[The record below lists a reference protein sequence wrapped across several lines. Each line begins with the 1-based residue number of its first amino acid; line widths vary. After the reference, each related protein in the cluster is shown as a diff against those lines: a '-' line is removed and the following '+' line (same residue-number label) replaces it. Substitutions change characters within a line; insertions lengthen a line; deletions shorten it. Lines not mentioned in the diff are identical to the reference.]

1 MTNPLAILFPLVIL
15 LAPWVQADNANEDFK
30 EKLVVEF
37 SDQGPGEPQRYYWAD
52 RTQYKNEQEKKDLSF
67 ERGEAWHSSNTLTFE
82 RKTDGDPRIIYFDQ
96 GFGADNMAYNVC
108 GTWHFAYPLTTTVY
122 GIGYRNCTG

>member
-1 MTNPLAILFPLVIL
+1 MTNIFSILVPLVAL
-15 LAPWVQADNANEDFK
+15 LATQVQADDANEDFQ

-52 RTQYKNEQEKKDLSF
+52 RTQYKDEQEKKDLSF
-67 ERGEAWHSSNTLTFE
+67 ERGEEWHKFNTLTFE

-96 GFGADNMAYNVC
+96 GFGADEMAYNVC
-108 GTWHFAYPLTTTVY
+108 
-122 GIGYRNCTG
+122 

>member
-1 MTNPLAILFPLVIL
+1 MTNPLAILFPLVVL

-37 SDQGPGEPQRYYWAD
+37 SDQGPGEPQRYYWAN
-52 RTQYKNEQEKKDLSF
+52 RTYYKNEQEKKDLSF
-67 ERGEAWHSSNTLTFE
+67 ERGEAWHSSNTLTFL

-96 GFGADNMAYNVC
+96 GFGTNDMAYNVC
-108 GTWHFAYPLTTTVY
+108 ETCAFA
-122 GIGYRNCTG
+122 